1 MYPCEE
7 NHWGPPSRRA
17 PMILNQS
24 FYNKKLLTYN
34 MYESKTIFV
43 CLITDAKVR
52 SMCFASKYFQR
63 KARIIQ

>member
-24 FYNKKLLTYN
+24 VYNKKTTNLY
-34 MYESKTIFV
+34 MYETKTIVV
-43 CLITDAKVR
+43 CLISDAKVR

-63 KARIIQ
+63 KARIVQ